1 VKPYYYHCFN
11 CHTQFSASEIEQ
23 DRHYLCPKCGKP
35 EKNKPLHGALLI
47 SFDYQQLKKRYNRPF
62 FLKQPAGQIWRYPLL
77 WPLQPP
83 EYAKDPP
90 FQKIEWKEL
99 FSVDLPAT
107 KIHEIRVDTHTVKLL
122 DETNNPTYSYKDR
135 ASTLVA
141 LKARQ
146 LGLTAVSTASTGNA
160 ASSMAGI
167 CARFGLEA
175 HLWVP
180 ENIPEAKLMQIL
192 AYGGQVHLV
201 RGDYDTAFDLSLEI
215 SQRMGWYNRN
225 TAYNPLT
232 MEGKKSGAF
241 DIFIG
246 LRGDLPDYIF
256 VPVGDGVVIGG
267 IYKGFCE
274 LQHLGVI
281 EDYPKL
287 IAVQSSGSNA
297 LIRFMQ
303 TGKFEYLPAE
313 TIADS
318 ISAGAPRNLY
328 FAANSVRESGGFALE
343 VDDADIVKSQKLIN
357 ERTGILVEPAGAA
370 SLAGYIKAKSEGK
383 IDPDKKSM
391 ILLTG
396 SGLKDIDSLKRLHRR
411 PDAFRAEVWQERYV
425 GE

>member
-1 VKPYYYHCFN
+1 VNPYYYQCFN
-11 CHTQFSASEIEQ
+11 CHSQYSASEIEQ
-23 DRHYLCPKCGKP
+23 DLHYLCPKCGKA
-35 EKNKPLHGALLI
+35 EKNKPLRGILLTHY
-47 SFDYQQLKKRYNRPF
+47 DYHHLKKSYNRSF
-62 FLKQPAGQIWRYPLL
+62 FLKQPVGQIWRYSLL

-83 EYAKDPP
+83 EYTKDPP
-90 FQKIEWKEL
+90 FRKIEWKEL
-99 FSVDLPAT
+99 FSVDLPAN
-107 KIHEIRVDTHTVKLL
+107 KMHELSVDNHMVMLL

-146 LGLTAVSTASTGNA
+146 LGLNAVSTASTGNA

-167 CARFGLEA
+167 CARLGLQA

-201 RGDYDTAFDLSLEI
+201 QGDYDTAFDLSLEI

-274 LQHLGVI
+274 LQHLGIV
-281 EDYPKL
+281 EDFPKL

-328 FAANSVRESGGFALE
+328 FAANAVRESGGFTIE
-343 VDDADIVKSQKLIN
+343 VDDADIVESQKLIN
-357 ERTGILVEPAGAA
+357 QKTGILVEPAGAA
-370 SLAGYIKAKSEGK
+370 SLAGYLKAKSVDK
-383 IDPDKKSM
+383 IDPEKKSM

-396 SGLKDIDSLKRLHRR
+396 SGLKDVDSLKRLHRR
-411 PDAFRAEVWQERYV
+411 PDAFRTEVWQERYV

>member
-1 VKPYYYHCFN
+1 MNPYYYKCFN
-11 CHTQFSASEIEQ
+11 CHTQYSASEIEQ
-23 DRHYLCPKCGKP
+23 DLHYLCPKCGKAD
-35 EKNKPLHGALLI
+35 KNKPLRGILLI
-47 SFDYQQLKKRYNRPF
+47 SYDYHHLKKSYDRSF
-62 FLKQPAGQIWRYPLL
+62 FLKQTVGQMWRYPLL

-83 EYAKDPP
+83 EYTKDPP
-90 FQKIEWKEL
+90 FRKIEWKEL
-99 FSVDLPAT
+99 FSVDLPAN
-107 KIHEIRVDTHTVKLL
+107 KMHELSVDNHMVMLL

-146 LGLTAVSTASTGNA
+146 LGLKAVSTASTGNA

-167 CARFGLEA
+167 CARLGLQA

-201 RGDYDTAFDLSLEI
+201 QGDYDTAFDLSLEI

-274 LQHLGVI
+274 LQHLGIV
-281 EDYPKL
+281 EDFPKL
-287 IAVQSSGSNA
+287 IAIQSSGSNA

-328 FAANSVRESGGFALE
+328 FAANAVRESDGFAIE
-343 VDDADIVKSQKLIN
+343 VDDADIVESQKLIN
-357 ERTGILVEPAGAA
+357 QKTGILVEPAGAA
-370 SLAGYIKAKSEGK
+370 SLAGYLKAKSVDK

-396 SGLKDIDSLKRLHRR
+396 SGLKDVDSLKRLHRR
-411 PDAFRAEVWQERYV
+411 PDAFRTEVWQERYV